1 MDTQM
6 ISAPGSIGSAT
17 ITRRQILTSDSTLH
31 PNPLVHRIL
40 SARGIDDASQLQCS
54 LADLAHPDALPDIDK
69 AIDRLLVARE
79 SGERI
84 VIVGDYDC
92 DGATSTSVAM
102 LGLGMLGFNNLD
114 YLIPDRFKF
123 GYGLSESVV
132 DLAIETY
139 SAQLILTVDNGVA
152 SNSGITYA
160 NCKGIDVLVTDHHL
174 PTDELPEAVAI
185 VNPVLVQSTFAGRY
199 LAGVGVIFYVLLA
212 LRSRLARDDEPCGKA
227 PLAQLLDLVAIG
239 TVADLVPLDHTNRIL
254 VEQGLRRM
262 RAGHTRPGVQALIKV
277 SGKTS
282 DQLSSEVIGFGIGPR
297 LNAAGRLDDMRI
309 GVQCL
314 LSESDRDAIR
324 LADQLNAL
332 NLKRRSIE
340 GEMQRDA
347 DSLLSELALD
357 TSGSADTFGICL
369 MDSSWHQGVMGILA
383 GRLKEKHHLPVVI
396 FARDGD
402 SRLKGSARSVPGVH
416 IRDVLQSI
424 AARHPSMID
433 NFGGHAMAAGL
444 TMSATHFETF
454 RNAFNETVR
463 SVLNGRRPK
472 REYLTDGGLTGAERS
487 IDNARLLSQLLPWGQ
502 GFEPPLFDDSFIIHT
517 SSVAGGKHLKLKLL
531 EVDGTH
537 SSKPVEAIAFNQSS
551 QLVPGDRVRLIYSL
565 DVNHWRGVDTVQLRI
580 HYLEPAS
587 MR

>member
-6 ISAPGSIGSAT
+6 MSAPGSVGSAS
-17 ITRRQILTSDSTLH
+17 ITRRQVAVSDSLLH

-40 SARGIDDASQLQCS
+40 SARGIADASQLQCS

-69 AIDRLLVARE
+69 AIDRLLRARE
-79 SGERI
+79 LGERI

-92 DGATSTSVAM
+92 DGATSTTVAM
-102 LGLGMLGFNNLD
+102 LGLAMLGFNDVD

-132 DLAIETY
+132 DLAIEAHA
-139 SAQLILTVDNGVA
+139 AQLILTVDNGVA
-152 SNSGITYA
+152 SISGVAHANSRGV
-160 NCKGIDVLVTDHHL
+160 DVLVTDHHL
-174 PTDELPEAVAI
+174 PTDVLPSAVAI
-185 VNPVLVQSTFAGRY
+185 VNPVLAQSTFAGRF

-212 LRSRLARDDEPCGKA
+212 LRARLARGDDPCGRA

-262 RAGHTRPGVQALIKV
+262 RAGHTRPGVQALISA
-277 SGKTS
+277 SGKTA
-282 DQLSSEVIGFGIGPR
+282 DQLSSQDIGFGIGPR

-314 LSESDRDAIR
+314 LSESEQDAIR

-332 NLKRRSIE
+332 NQKRRSIE

-347 DSLLSELALD
+347 DSLLSEVALD
-357 TSGSADTFGICL
+357 STSGAETFAICL
-369 MDSSWHQGVMGILA
+369 MHASWHQGVMGILA

-402 SRLKGSARSVPGVH
+402 CHLKGSARSVPGVH

-444 TMSATHFETF
+444 KLSATQFESF
-454 RNAFNETVR
+454 RSAFNDAVR
-463 SVLNGRRPK
+463 SVLKGRRPK

-487 IDNARLLSQLLPWGQ
+487 IDNARLLSLLLPWGQ
-502 GFEPPLFDDSFIIHT
+502 GFEPPLFDDSFIVHS
-517 SSVAGGKHLKLKLL
+517 SSVAGGKHLKLKLRD
-531 EVDGTH
+531 VDDSH
-537 SSKPVEAIAFNQSS
+537 SGKLLEAIAFNQSC
-551 QLVPGDRVRLIYSL
+551 QLVRGDQIRLIYSL